1 MQTVIFIFRLYILL
15 ALLIVT
21 AIILAVP
28 LIVLAI
34 KKKKT
39 ARNIFA
45 ALVGE
50 VVLMAGCLG
59 LWLASHTCHPR
70 IYDWNYLGKN
80 IEDIEQKYGEF
91 SKIFVS
97 QNGAGYAEYQTEDI
111 IGRNV
116 EIEYDVFRMDFDS
129 TGKVTN
135 VECHGPIGG

>member
-1 MQTVIFIFRLYILL
+1 MQTVIFLFRLYILL

-28 LIVLAI
+28 LIVVAI

-45 ALVGE
+45 ALVG
-50 VVLMAGCLG
+50 VIVLMAGCLG

-70 IYDWNYLGKN
+70 INDWNYLGKN

-116 EIEYDVFRMDFDS
+116 ENEYEVFRMDFDS

-135 VECHGPIGG
+135 VDCHGPIGG